1 MYFHTLI
8 WVAKVTLICKLRKQL
23 GIAKISPKTIKIS
36 QNQSKIAMNNLF
48 LESHNIKNMCFGF
61 GQFNYHLIKAIYELE
76 DPDFKFTLHA
86 SNIKK
91 LEEEFGSFFDY
102 KKYNS
107 LSRYPFFRVAK
118 KYDLW
123 HSLNQN
129 TKIEPRKKIPYL
141 MTIHDVHF
149 VDERSDE
156 KDRKARFYEK
166 LERCD
171 ALVYIS
177 NFAKENTHQHFKVPK
192 IPEYVI
198 YNGNT
203 IQDIEIPENY
213 RPEFVAN
220 RPYLFN
226 IGEMTERKN
235 THTLVEM
242 LAFLPDFDLILAGNS
257 NKEYVVKVKQTIAKH
272 KLENRVHILGK
283 ISEKDKKYFLKNCE
297 AFVFP
302 SLREG
307 FGIPP
312 IEAMTYGKPVFLSNS
327 TSLPEIGGDHAFY
340 WDHYGPHYMAETLQK
355 ALAIYKNDRERLSTV
370 YKKHANTFSW
380 EETARQYLNV
390 YKSLL
395 P

>member
-1 MYFHTLI
+1 M
-8 WVAKVTLICKLRKQL
+8 K
-23 GIAKISPKTIKIS
+23 
-36 QNQSKIAMNNLF
+36 NLF

-61 GQFNYHLIKAIYELE
+61 GQFNYHLIKAIHELE
-76 DPDFKFTLHA
+76 DPDLKFTLHA
-86 SNIKK
+86 SNIKA
-91 LEEEFGSFFDY
+91 LEEEFGSFFNY
-102 KKYNS
+102 KKYSS
-107 LSRYPFFRVAK
+107 LSRYPFFRIAK

-123 HSLNQN
+123 HTLNQN
-129 TKIEPRKKIPYL
+129 TKIEPREKMPYL
-141 MTIHDVHF
+141 MTVHDVHF
-149 VDERSDE
+149 VDERSCDD
-156 KDRKARFYEK
+156 DRKARFYEK

-203 IQDIEIPENY
+203 IQETEIPENY
-213 RPEFVAN
+213 RPVFIPK

-235 THTLVEM
+235 THTLVEI
-242 LAFLPDFDLILAGNS
+242 LAFLPDFDLVLAGNS
-257 NKEYVVKVKQTIAKH
+257 NKKYVEKVKDAITKN

-283 ISEKDKKYFLKNCE
+283 ISELDKKYYLKNCE

-312 IEAMTYGKPVFLSNS
+312 IEAMSFGKPVFLSNS
-327 TSLPEIGGDHAFY
+327 TSLPEIGGEHAFY
-340 WDHYGPHYMAETLQK
+340 WDHYEPKYMAETVQN
-355 ALAIYKNDRERLSTV
+355 ALAVYNRDKEQLSKDYKD
-370 YKKHANTFSW
+370 HANSFSW
-380 EETARQYLNV
+380 EKTARQYLKV

-395 P
+395 Y

>member
-1 MYFHTLI
+1 M
-8 WVAKVTLICKLRKQL
+8 K
-23 GIAKISPKTIKIS
+23 
-36 QNQSKIAMNNLF
+36 NLF

-61 GQFNYHLIKAIYELE
+61 GQFNYHLIKALQELK

-86 SNIKK
+86 SNIKE
-91 LEEEFGSFFDY
+91 LENEFGGFFNY
-102 KKYNS
+102 KKYRS
-107 LSRYPFFRVAK
+107 LSRYPLFRIAK

-129 TKIEPRKKIPYL
+129 TKIEPRKKMPYL
-141 MTIHDVHF
+141 MTVHDVHF
-149 VDERSDE
+149 VDERGDDE
-156 KDRKARFYEK
+156 DRKARFYEK

-203 IQDIEIPENY
+203 IQETSIPESY
-213 RPEFVAN
+213 QPAFIPQK
-220 RPYLFN
+220 PYFFN
-226 IGEMTERKN
+226 IGEMTARKN

-242 LAFLPDFDLILAGNS
+242 MVFLPDFHLILAGNS
-257 NKEYVVKVKQTIAKH
+257 NKKYVEKVKQTIAEH

-283 ISEKDKKYFLKNCE
+283 ISEIDKKYYLKKCE

-312 IEAMTYGKPVFLSNS
+312 IEAMSYGKPVFLSNS

-340 WDHYGPHYMAETLQK
+340 WDHYDARYMAEIIKKNLT
-355 ALAIYKNDRERLSTV
+355 IYRDDEERLSKV
-370 YKKHANTFSW
+370 YKDHANSFSW
-380 EETARQYLNV
+380 EKTARQYLKV

-395 P
+395 